1 MRELDLTTL
10 RLFVAVCDARSIAKA
25 GEQAHMVGSAI
36 SKRLAQLEDTVGTP
50 LLVRKRRGME
60 PTAAGQTLLEHAR
73 GMLASTEL
81 IARDMAAYASGT
93 RGQVRLLATA
103 SVMAESLAD
112 DVAAFLQLTGHQD
125 IQIDIEERLSTEV
138 VRGILGGSASLGLCW
153 VGQHAADLRGL
164 QSRPYRSDHLSIVAH
179 PAHPLAGLHSVR
191 FEHTLDFE
199 HVSLP
204 VTSAVQVMLQR
215 AAAEMGRSVKYRV
228 IVANFESALRV
239 VRANLAISVVPQEVA
254 LPYALAHNLRVI
266 ALDEPWA
273 ERHFA
278 ISFKDELSLSSAA
291 RLLLAHLQTCSVAA
305 QTTSTLPRALMSS
318 APLN

>member
-25 GEQAHMVGSAI
+25 GEQANMVGSAI

-50 LLVRKRRGME
+50 LLVRRRRGME

-112 DVAAFLQLTGHQD
+112 DVAAFLQLPGHQD

-179 PAHPLAGLHSVR
+179 PAHPLAELHSVR
-191 FEHTLDFE
+191 FEQTLYFE

-215 AAAEMGRSVKYRV
+215 AAAEMGRTVKYRV

-305 QTTSTLPRALMSS
+305 QTTSTLPPKHLPSR
-318 APLN
+318 

>member
-10 RLFVAVCDARSIAKA
+10 RLYVAVCDARSIAKV
-25 GEQAHMVGSAI
+25 GEQANMVGSAI
-36 SKRLAQLEDTVGTP
+36 SKRLAALEDTVGTP

-73 GMLASTEL
+73 SMLASTEL

-112 DVAAFLQLTGHQD
+112 DVAAFLQKPEHRD

-153 VGQHAADLRGL
+153 VGPQAADLRGV
-164 QSRPYRSDHLSIVAH
+164 QSRPYRSDHLSIVVH
-179 PAHPLAGLHSVR
+179 PAHQLAQHKSVR
-191 FEHTLDFE
+191 FADTLDFE

-204 VTSAVQVMLQR
+204 VNSAVQVMLQR
-215 AAAEMGRSVKYRV
+215 AAAELGRSVNYRV

-254 LPYALAHNLRVI
+254 VPYAAAHDLRVI

-278 ISFKDELSLSSAA
+278 ISFKDEPSLSSAA
-291 RLLLAHLQTCSVAA
+291 RLLLAHLQACANSA
-305 QTTSTLPRALMSS
+305 QTTSVFPRISPPS
-318 APLN
+318 VV

>member
-10 RLFVAVCDARSIAKA
+10 RLFVAVCDARSIAKV
-25 GEQAHMVGSAI
+25 GEQANMVGSAI
-36 SKRLAQLEDTVGTP
+36 SKRLAQLEDTVGTQ

-112 DVAAFLQLTGHQD
+112 DVAAFLQQPGHQD

-179 PAHPLAGLHSVR
+179 PAHPLAALKRVR
-191 FEHTLDFE
+191 FEQTLDFE

-278 ISFKDELSLSSAA
+278 ISFKDESSLSSAA
-291 RLLLAHLQTCSVAA
+291 RLLLAHLQTCSAAA
-305 QTTSTLPRALMSS
+305 QMTSVHPPAHSPS
-318 APLN
+318 P

>member
-1 MRELDLTTL
+1 MRDLDLTTL

-25 GEQAHMVGSAI
+25 GEQANMVASAI
-36 SKRLAQLEDTVGTP
+36 SKRLAALEDTVGTQ
-50 LLVRKRRGME
+50 LLIRKRRGME

-73 GMLASTEL
+73 GMLASSEL
-81 IARDMAAYASGT
+81 IARDMASYAGGT

-112 DVAAFLQLTGHQD
+112 DVAVFLKMPQHKD

-138 VRGILGGSASLGLCW
+138 VSGVLSGSASLGLCW

-179 PAHPLAGLHSVR
+179 SAHPLAELHSVR
-191 FEHTLDFE
+191 FEQTLDFE

-215 AAAEMGRSVKYRV
+215 AAAELGRSVKYRV

-239 VRANLAISVVPQEVA
+239 VKANLAISVVPKEVA
-254 LPYALAHNLRVI
+254 LPYALAHNLKVI
-266 ALDEPWA
+266 ALEESWA

-278 ISFKDELSLSSAA
+278 ISFKDELVLTPAA
-291 RLLLAHLQTCSVAA
+291 RLLLAHLQTCAATA
-305 QTTSTLPRALMSS
+305 QTTSLRPREH
-318 APLN
+318 

>member
-10 RLFVAVCDARSIAKA
+10 RLFVAVCEARSIVKA
-25 GEQAHMVGSAI
+25 GEQANMVGSAI
-36 SKRLAQLEDTVGTP
+36 SKRLAQLADTVGTQ
-50 LLVRKRRGME
+50 LLVRKHRGME

-112 DVAAFLQLTGHQD
+112 DVAAFLQLPEHQD

-153 VGQHAADLRGL
+153 VGRHAADLRGL
-164 QSRPYRSDHLSIVAH
+164 QSRPYRSDHLSIVVH
-179 PAHPLAGLHSVR
+179 PAHPLAELRSVR
-191 FEHTLDFE
+191 FEQTLDFE

-215 AAAEMGRSVKYRV
+215 AAAGMGRSVKYRV

-254 LPYALAHNLRVI
+254 LPYALANNLRLI
-266 ALDEPWA
+266 TLDEPWA

-278 ISFKDELSLSSAA
+278 ISFKDEQGLSLAA
-291 RLLLAHLQTCSVAA
+291 RLLLAHLQTCTQAA
-305 QTTSTLPRALMSS
+305 
-318 APLN
+318 

>member
-1 MRELDLTTL
+1 MRDLDITTL
-10 RLFVAVCDARSIAKA
+10 RLFVAVCEARSIARA

-36 SKRLAQLEDTVGTP
+36 SKRLAQLEDTVGTQ

-112 DVAAFLQLTGHQD
+112 DVAAFLQQPEHKD
-125 IQIDIEERLSTEV
+125 IQIDIEERLSSEV
-138 VRGILGGSASLGLCW
+138 VRGILQGSASLGLCW
-153 VGQHAADLRGL
+153 AGAHAADLRGL
-164 QSRPYRSDHLSIVAH
+164 QSRPYRSDHLSIVVH
-179 PAHPLAGLHSVR
+179 PAHPLAAHSSVR
-191 FEHTLDFE
+191 FAQTLDFE

-204 VTSAVQVMLQR
+204 VTSAVQLMLQR
-215 AAAEMGRSVKYRV
+215 AAAEQGKSVKYRV

-254 LPYALAHNLRVI
+254 QPYAVTHDLRVV

-278 ISFKDELSLSSAA
+278 IIFKDEPGLSSAA
-291 RLLLAHLQTCSVAA
+291 RLLLVHLQT
-305 QTTSTLPRALMSS
+305 
-318 APLN
+318 

>member
-25 GEQAHMVGSAI
+25 GEQANMVGSAI

-112 DVAAFLQLTGHQD
+112 DVAAFLQLPGHQD

-179 PAHPLAGLHSVR
+179 PAHPLAELRSLR
-191 FEHTLDFE
+191 FEQTLDFE

-278 ISFKDELSLSSAA
+278 ISFKDEQSLSSAA
-291 RLLLAHLQTCSVAA
+291 RLLLAHLQTCSAIA
-305 QTTSTLPRALMSS
+305 EATSVLLPAR
-318 APLN
+318 

>member
-10 RLFVAVCDARSIAKA
+10 RLFVAVCDARSIARA
-25 GEQAHMVGSAI
+25 GEQANMVGSAI
-36 SKRLAQLEDTVGTP
+36 SKRLAALEDTVGTP

-73 GMLASTEL
+73 SMLASTEL

-112 DVAAFLQLTGHQD
+112 DVAAFLHMPAHKD

-153 VGQHAADLRGL
+153 VGVHAADLRGL

-179 PAHPLAGLHSVR
+179 PAHPLASRKSVR
-191 FEHTLDFE
+191 FAETLAFE

-215 AAAEMGRSVKYRV
+215 AAAELGKSVQYRV

-254 LPYALAHNLRVI
+254 VPYAAAHDLRVI
-266 ALDEPWA
+266 ALDESWA

-278 ISFKDELSLSSAA
+278 ISFKDEASLSPAA
-291 RLLLAHLQTCSVAA
+291 RLLLAHLQACASYA
-305 QTTSTLPRALMSS
+305 QTTSVFPRISPPS
-318 APLN
+318 AV

>member
-1 MRELDLTTL
+1 MRFMRDLDLTTL

-25 GEQAHMVGSAI
+25 GEQANMVGSAI

-112 DVAAFLQLTGHQD
+112 DVAAFLQHPAHKD

-138 VRGILGGSASLGLCW
+138 VRGILGGSASLGICW
-153 VGQHAADLRGL
+153 AGAHAADLRGL
-164 QSRPYRSDHLSIVAH
+164 QSRPYRSDHLSIVVH
-179 PAHPLAGLHSVR
+179 PAHPLAALSSVR
-191 FEHTLDFE
+191 FAQTLDFE

-215 AAAEMGRSVKYRV
+215 AAAELGRSVKYRV

-254 LPYALAHNLRVI
+254 EPYAVAHDLRVI
-266 ALDEPWA
+266 ALDETWA

-278 ISFKDELSLSSAA
+278 ISFRDEQSLSPAA
-291 RLLLAHLQTCSVAA
+291 RLLLAHLQT
-305 QTTSTLPRALMSS
+305 
-318 APLN
+318 

>member
-25 GEQAHMVGSAI
+25 GEQANMVGSAI

-112 DVAAFLQLTGHQD
+112 DVAAFLQSPGHQD

-179 PAHPLAGLHSVR
+179 PAHPLAALRSVR
-191 FEHTLDFE
+191 FEQTLDFE

-278 ISFKDELSLSSAA
+278 ISFKDEQGLSSAA
-291 RLLLAHLQTCSVAA
+291 RLLLVHLQTCSEAS
-305 QTTSTLPRALMSS
+305 QTTS
-318 APLN
+318 APPPAH

>member
-25 GEQAHMVGSAI
+25 GEQANMVGSAI

-112 DVAAFLQLTGHQD
+112 DVAAFLQLPGHQD

-179 PAHPLAGLHSVR
+179 PAHPLAELRSVR
-191 FEHTLDFE
+191 FEKTLDFE

-215 AAAEMGRSVKYRV
+215 AAAEIGRSVKYRV

-278 ISFKDELSLSSAA
+278 ISFKDEQSLSSAA
-291 RLLLAHLQTCSVAA
+291 RLLLAHLQTCSAIA
-305 QTTSTLPRALMSS
+305 EATSVLLPAR
-318 APLN
+318 

>member
-10 RLFVAVCDARSIAKA
+10 RLFVAVCDAHSIAKA
-25 GEQAHMVGSAI
+25 GEQANMVGSAI

-73 GMLASTEL
+73 SMLASTEL

-112 DVAAFLQLTGHQD
+112 DIAAFLQLSGHQD

-164 QSRPYRSDHLSIVAH
+164 QSRSYRSDHLSIVVH
-179 PAHPLAGLHSVR
+179 PTHPLAALESVR
-191 FEHTLDFE
+191 FEQTLDFE

-215 AAAEMGRSVKYRV
+215 AAAEMARSVKYRV

-254 LPYALAHNLRVI
+254 SPYALTHNLKVI
-266 ALDEPWA
+266 NLNETWA

-278 ISFKDELSLSSAA
+278 ISFRDELSLTPAA
-291 RLLLAHLQTCSVAA
+291 RLLLAYLQTCSATA
-305 QTTSTLPRALMSS
+305 QTTSTPPPTRSPS
-318 APLN
+318 P

>member
-10 RLFVAVCDARSIAKA
+10 RLFVAVCDARSIAKV
-25 GEQAHMVGSAI
+25 GEQANMVGSAI

-50 LLVRKRRGME
+50 LLMRKRRGME

-112 DVAAFLQLTGHQD
+112 DVSAFLQQPGHQD

-179 PAHPLAGLHSVR
+179 PAHPLAELRSVR
-191 FEHTLDFE
+191 FEQTLDFE

-278 ISFKDELSLSSAA
+278 ISFKDEQSLSPAA
-291 RLLLAHLQTCSVAA
+291 RLLLEHLQTCSAAA
-305 QTTSTLPRALMSS
+305 QTTSALPPMH
-318 APLN
+318 